1 MSLSKVRKAGR
12 TAYRHVSDGL
22 RMAGEVVEKTAHVY
36 SLTHPLLRQS
46 FDTRRLDEGLVA
58 AYHAYQKGR
67 QLASQIDAIG
77 N

>member
-1 MSLSKVRKAGR
+1 MSLSEVREAGR
-12 TAYRHVSDGL
+12 TAYRPVSDGL

-58 AYHAYQKGR
+58 ANHAYQKGR
-67 QLASQIDAIG
+67 QLASQIDAIV